1 MGLERRADSLSP
13 AAHRMITA
21 SAPGKIIL
29 FGEHAVVYGRP
40 AIAVPVTQVQATVTI
55 EPSDQ
60 PGCTIRS
67 IDKNFVIS
75 LDLPLTTKWVK
86 GRAGPN
92 DPLAAIVRLTI
103 DHLGLPLPDCSITV
117 RSTIPIASGLGSGA
131 AVSTAIVRA
140 LAKFIGQGNILPQT
154 VSDLV
159 YEVEKLHHGTPS
171 GIDNTVIAFEC
182 PVYFIKGQPI
192 QKFQVASPFT
202 VVIGNTGVASPTKI
216 AVGDV
221 RKAWEADRD
230 KYEALFDQIG
240 NVAKEARETIESGST
255 LAPLRGAVQADQLGA
270 LLDRNQELLRQIDVS
285 SPELEKLIDAAK
297 SAGAFGAKLVGGG
310 RGGNM
315 IALVDDSNRDQVVA
329 ALKNAGAV
337 SVIVTEIR

>member
-1 MGLERRADSLSP
+1 
-13 AAHRMITA
+13 MIIAT
-21 SAPGKIIL
+21 APGKIIL

-40 AIAVPVTQVQATVTI
+40 AIAVPVTHVQATVTI

-60 PGCTIRS
+60 PGLTIRS

-75 LDLPLTTKWVK
+75 ID
-86 GRAGPN
+86 RAKPN

-103 DHLGLPLPDCSITV
+103 DHLGVPLPDCSITI
-117 RSTIPIASGLGSGA
+117 RSTVPIASGLGSGA

-140 LAKFIGQGNILPQT
+140 IWKFVGRDVISSNGRDNISPHI
-154 VSDLV
+154 VSNLV

-171 GIDNTVIAFEC
+171 GIDNTVIAFER
-182 PVYFIKGQPI
+182 PVYFIKGLPI
-192 QKFQVASPFT
+192 QTFKVHSPFT
-202 VVIGNTGVASPTKI
+202 VIIGNTGVASPTKI

-221 RKAWEADRD
+221 RQHWETDRS
-230 KYEALFDQIG
+230 KYESLFDQIG
-240 NVAKEARETIESGST
+240 SIAQAARAAIENGSNDH
-255 LAPLRGAVQADQLGA
+255 LGPLM
-270 LLDRNQELLRQIDVS
+270 DRNQELLRQIDVS

-297 SAGAFGAKLVGGG
+297 RAGASGAKLVGGG

-315 IALVDDSNRDQVVA
+315 IALVDDSNRDEVAA

-337 SVIVTEIR
+337 NTIATEIK